1 MPLPYSILKTKEVI
15 KIKIL
20 NFDQSTK
27 KTGYSIYVDNKL
39 DSYGTLDSNP
49 NEKNPIERMK
59 EQYDLMKKLIKK
71 IKPDFVVLEN
81 TQFQNNYGTFQQL
94 SQMQGV
100 LMALLFERNIGFEII
115 EPTKWKSFSK
125 VKGRKRVEQKAS
137 AIQIIKDTYG
147 LEVTE
152 DEADAILIGNWSTNN
167 IKSI

>member
-1 MPLPYSILKTKEVI
+1 MI

-27 KTGYSIYVDNKL
+27 KSGYSIFLDNKL

-71 IKPDFVVLEN
+71 IKPDFIVFEHC
-81 TQFQNNYGTFQQL
+81 QFQNNYSTFQQL

-100 LMALLFERNIGFEII
+100 LMALLFERNIGFEIV
-115 EPTKWKSFSK
+115 EPTKWKSFCK
-125 VKGRKRVEQKAS
+125 VKGRKRIEQKTS
-137 AIQIIKDTYG
+137 AIQIIKDIYN
-147 LEVTE
+147 LDVSE
-152 DEADAILIGNWSTNN
+152 DEADAILIGTWSANY
-167 IKSI
+167 IKMNDK